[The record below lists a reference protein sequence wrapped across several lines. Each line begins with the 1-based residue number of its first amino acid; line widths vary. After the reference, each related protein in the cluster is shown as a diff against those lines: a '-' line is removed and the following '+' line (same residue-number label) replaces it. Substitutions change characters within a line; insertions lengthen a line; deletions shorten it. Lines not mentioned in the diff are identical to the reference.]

1 MTQEHLGAL
10 DLVYDGVV
18 TDHRQLIEELDEL
31 DQVTQD
37 MVIGQSVKLE
47 QFQWFVRAHLES
59 NGGRLVTTG
68 ATTERQA
75 AAKAGGRTSTGR
87 ATRRRPRRRPRPTK
101 STGNGRRAASG

>member
-1 MTQEHLGAL
+1 M
-10 DLVYDGVV
+10 
-18 TDHRQLIEELDEL
+18 
-31 DQVTQD
+31 TQD
-37 MVIGQSVKLE
+37 MVIGQSGELE

-75 AAKAGGRTSTGR
+75 AAKAGGRTSTGAPPAKKAG
-87 ATRRRPRRRPRPTK
+87 ATKATK